1 MARKCVGLIEAIGL
15 ASAIQAADAAVK
27 SGNVSLI
34 GYEYSG
40 YDAHIVVKVEGNVGA
55 VKAAVR
61 AAKLATKQVKG
72 YLSGYEAISEK
83 TGLPLVMHGGSGV
96 SPEDYRTGIANGLR
110 KINYYSYMSKAGTQ
124 AVKELLSREDV
135 TFFHDL
141 APAAEKAM
149 SADAEKAM
157 RVFAG
162 L

>member
-83 TGLPLVMHGGSGV
+83 TGLDEHVYDMLIHNRQTVGDPLQIASGKR
-96 SPEDYRTGIANGLR
+96 PQGTGKTAKWVGHWDPYHCYI
-110 KINYYSYMSKAGTQ
+110 Y
-124 AVKELLSREDV
+124 E
-135 TFFHDL
+135 
-141 APAAEKAM
+141 
-149 SADAEKAM
+149 
-157 RVFAG
+157 
-162 L
+162 

>member
-83 TGLPLVMHGGSGV
+83 TGLDEHVYDMLIHNSKTVGDPLQIASGKR
-96 SPEDYRTGIANGLR
+96 PQGTGKSAKWVGHWDP
-110 KINYYSYMSKAGTQ
+110 YHCYSY
-124 AVKELLSREDV
+124 E
-135 TFFHDL
+135 
-141 APAAEKAM
+141 
-149 SADAEKAM
+149 
-157 RVFAG
+157 
-162 L
+162 

>member
-27 SGNVSLI
+27 SGNVALI

-72 YLSGYEAISEK
+72 YLSGYESVSEK
-83 TGLPLVMHGGSGV
+83 TGLDEHVYDMLIHNKQTVGDPLQVASGKR
-96 SPEDYRTGIANGLR
+96 PQGTG
-110 KINYYSYMSKAGTQ
+110 K
-124 AVKELLSREDV
+124 
-135 TFFHDL
+135 
-141 APAAEKAM
+141 
-149 SADAEKAM
+149 SAKWVGHWDPYHCYIYE
-157 RVFAG
+157 
-162 L
+162 

>member
-83 TGLPLVMHGGSGV
+83 TGLDEHVYDMLIHNSKTVGDPLQIASGKR
-96 SPEDYRTGIANGLR
+96 PQGTG
-110 KINYYSYMSKAGTQ
+110 K
-124 AVKELLSREDV
+124 
-135 TFFHDL
+135 
-141 APAAEKAM
+141 
-149 SADAEKAM
+149 SAKWVGHWDPYHCYIYE
-157 RVFAG
+157 
-162 L
+162 

>member
-1 MARKCVGLIEAIGL
+1 MTRKCVGLIEAIGL

-83 TGLPLVMHGGSGV
+83 TGLDEHVYDMLIHNSKTVGDPLQIASGKR
-96 SPEDYRTGIANGLR
+96 PQGTGKTAKWVGHWDPYHCYI
-110 KINYYSYMSKAGTQ
+110 Y
-124 AVKELLSREDV
+124 E
-135 TFFHDL
+135 
-141 APAAEKAM
+141 
-149 SADAEKAM
+149 
-157 RVFAG
+157 
-162 L
+162 

>member
-83 TGLPLVMHGGSGV
+83 TGLDEHVYDLMIHNSKTVGDPLQIASGKR
-96 SPEDYRTGIANGLR
+96 PQGTGKTAKWVGHWDPYHCYI
-110 KINYYSYMSKAGTQ
+110 Y
-124 AVKELLSREDV
+124 E
-135 TFFHDL
+135 
-141 APAAEKAM
+141 
-149 SADAEKAM
+149 
-157 RVFAG
+157 
-162 L
+162 

>member
-1 MARKCVGLIEAIGL
+1 MARKCVGLIEAIGV

-83 TGLPLVMHGGSGV
+83 TGLDEHVYDLMIHNSKTVGDPLQIASGKR
-96 SPEDYRTGIANGLR
+96 PQGTGKTAKWVGHWDPYHCYI
-110 KINYYSYMSKAGTQ
+110 Y
-124 AVKELLSREDV
+124 E
-135 TFFHDL
+135 
-141 APAAEKAM
+141 
-149 SADAEKAM
+149 
-157 RVFAG
+157 
-162 L
+162 

>member
-83 TGLPLVMHGGSGV
+83 TGLDEHVYDMLIHNSKTVGDPLQIASGKR
-96 SPEDYRTGIANGLR
+96 PQGTGKTAKWVGHWDPYHCYI
-110 KINYYSYMSKAGTQ
+110 Y
-124 AVKELLSREDV
+124 E
-135 TFFHDL
+135 
-141 APAAEKAM
+141 
-149 SADAEKAM
+149 
-157 RVFAG
+157 
-162 L
+162 

>member
-27 SGNVSLI
+27 SGNVVLI

-83 TGLPLVMHGGSGV
+83 TGLDEHVYDMLIHNSKTVGDPLQIASGKR
-96 SPEDYRTGIANGLR
+96 PQGTG
-110 KINYYSYMSKAGTQ
+110 K
-124 AVKELLSREDV
+124 
-135 TFFHDL
+135 
-141 APAAEKAM
+141 
-149 SADAEKAM
+149 SAKWVGHWDPYHCYIYE
-157 RVFAG
+157 
-162 L
+162 

>member
-72 YLSGYEAISEK
+72 YLSGYESVSEK
-83 TGLPLVMHGGSGV
+83 TGLDEHVYDMLIHNKQTVGDPLQIASGKR
-96 SPEDYRTGIANGLR
+96 PQGTGKRAKWVGHWDPYHCYI
-110 KINYYSYMSKAGTQ
+110 Y
-124 AVKELLSREDV
+124 E
-135 TFFHDL
+135 
-141 APAAEKAM
+141 
-149 SADAEKAM
+149 
-157 RVFAG
+157 
-162 L
+162 

>member
-83 TGLPLVMHGGSGV
+83 TGLDEHVYDMLIHNSKTVGDPLQIASGKR
-96 SPEDYRTGIANGLR
+96 PQGTGKTTKWVGHWDPYHCYI
-110 KINYYSYMSKAGTQ
+110 Y
-124 AVKELLSREDV
+124 E
-135 TFFHDL
+135 
-141 APAAEKAM
+141 
-149 SADAEKAM
+149 
-157 RVFAG
+157 
-162 L
+162 